1 MTDLG
6 YYPVGSFGAYGLA
19 RQTLPGENEPEF
31 ALTLPV
37 KPFDAILILGDDYE
51 GVMAWIEQIKSL
63 KPDVPI
69 LLILSAQAG
78 RCCSLLESGQVAGMI
93 SGIADAVNLEGQN
106 SVSSIHWFAYRVGIV
121 LMILMLVIG
130 MSFPSS
136 RGSLG
141 DEGGER

>member
-1 MTDLG
+1 
-6 YYPVGSFGAYGLA
+6 
-19 RQTLPGENEPEF
+19 
-31 ALTLPV
+31 
-37 KPFDAILILGDDYE
+37 
-51 GVMAWIEQIKSL
+51 
-63 KPDVPI
+63 
-69 LLILSAQAG
+69 
-78 RCCSLLESGQVAGMI
+78 MI